1 MIFSLCGV
9 ACDERKKEFFFPSNF
24 HFCPLSLQ
32 SPLFFFFS
40 NISSFR
46 KKDTKERRNSFRLSS
61 LFSLKSLSLSPSLS
75 PPLLFL
81 FDERE
86 REKEVCEPFFGFC
99 FFARV
104 QRERGNEIVIP
115 D

>member
-86 REKEVCEPFFGFC
+86 RERKKCVNPFLV
-99 FFARV
+99 FASLREY
-104 QRERGNEIVIP
+104 REREETKL
-115 D
+115 